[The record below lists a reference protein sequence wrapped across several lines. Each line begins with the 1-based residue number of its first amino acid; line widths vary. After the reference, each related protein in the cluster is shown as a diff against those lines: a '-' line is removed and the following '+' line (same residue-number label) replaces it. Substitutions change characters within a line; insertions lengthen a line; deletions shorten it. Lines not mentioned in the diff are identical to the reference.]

1 MTWKGTNMIKLAVG
15 LAVGTFVGL
24 FLADRKILT
33 FRSVVD
39 GFDNKMSPKTKEQGT
54 DNG

>member
-1 MTWKGTNMIKLAVG
+1 MIKLVIG

-39 GFDNKMSPKTKEQGT
+39 GFDNKMKTKTKEQDKNHG
-54 DNG
+54 